1 MSTYVWYRCLLTLTL
16 TKIEIEKVGSIMKNE
31 IVVKGAREQNLK
43 NIDITIPRNQFV
55 VMTGLSGS
63 GKSSLAFETIYK
75 EGQRRYVESLSA
87 YARQFLGNMEKP
99 DVDSIEGLS
108 PAISIDQKTTNRNP
122 RSTVGTVTEIYD
134 YLRLLFARIGRPVCP
149 THGIEVTATSASQ
162 IVDRLLE
169 YPERTRLQILAPVV
183 SGAKGTHV
191 KVFEKLRN
199 DGYVRVRV
207 NKENYDLEEAP
218 TLEKNKKHS
227 IEVVVDRI
235 ALKDG
240 VRSRLSDSIETSLKL
255 AEGKVIVL
263 VDDEELVFSEH
274 FACPH
279 CDFSVGKLEPRMF
292 SFNSPFGA
300 CACCSG
306 LGVEK
311 EIDVDRVVI
320 DASLSINGGAIKGW
334 ENPDTYYRS
343 LLDTTCRHY
352 GIDLNKPFDKLAKK
366 EQNIVLYGSPDEV
379 FFKSSSD
386 SGHTWEKSD
395 FYEGVIGNL
404 ERRYLETSSSY
415 IRDWIESMMS
425 ERLCRECN
433 GKRLSVEA
441 RSILINGM
449 NIADFT
455 DMSISVA
462 HAATDGLDLTDKE
475 AKIANLVLKEIKER
489 LSFLINVGLE
499 YLTLDRSAGTLS
511 GGESQRIR
519 LATQIGSR
527 LSGVLYVLDEPSIGL
542 HQRDNQRLI
551 ETLKSMR
558 DLGNTLIV
566 VEHDEDT
573 MLACD
578 HLIDI
583 GPRAGVHG
591 GEIVAQGT
599 PQEVMLNEASIT
611 GRYLAGIEQIFLPD
625 GRKKGNGNF
634 IEVVGA
640 TENNLQNVSLKL
652 PMGVLNVISGV
663 SGSGKSTLINQVLY
677 LAIATRLYKM
687 KSKPG
692 AHKSVKGLEHIERI
706 IDIDQSPIGRTPRS
720 NPATYTGVF
729 DDIRDLFAATN
740 EAKLRGYAK
749 GRFSFNVKGGR
760 CATCSGDG
768 VIKIE
773 MHFLPDVYVECEEC
787 HGTRFNRETLEVT
800 YREKNIADVLR
811 MTAAEALDF
820 FQNHP
825 KIARRLQ
832 TIVDVG
838 LDYIQLG
845 QPASTLS
852 GGEAQRVKLAAELHR
867 KITDKTVYIL
877 DEPTTG
883 LHIDDVKRFI
893 KVIQRMVE
901 EGATIIIIEHNLD
914 IIKMAD
920 HVVDLG
926 PEGGNGG
933 GMIIAQGTPEVIA
946 EVDASYTGRYLK
958 KILKR
963 DRARQK

>member
-1 MSTYVWYRCLLTLTL
+1 
-16 TKIEIEKVGSIMKNE
+16 MKNE

-149 THGIEVTATSASQ
+149 THGIEITATSATQ
-162 IVDRLLE
+162 MVDRLMA
-169 YPERTRLQILAPVV
+169 YPDRTKMQVLAPVV

-191 KVFEKLRN
+191 KVFEKLRH

-207 NKENYDLEEAP
+207 NKENYDLEEVP
-218 TLEKNKKHS
+218 KLEKNKKHS

-255 AEGKVIVL
+255 GEGKVIVL
-263 VDDEELVFSEH
+263 VNDDELVFSEH

-300 CACCSG
+300 CSCCSG

-311 EIDVDRVVI
+311 EIDTSRVVI
-320 DASLSINGGAIKGW
+320 HPEKSINEGAIKGW
-334 ENPDTYYRS
+334 ENPDTYYRKI
-343 LLDTTCRHY
+343 LDTTCQHY
-352 GIDLNKPFDKLAKK
+352 KIDLNKPFEKLSKK
-366 EQNIVLYGSPDEV
+366 EQDTVLYGSDDEI
-379 FFKSSSD
+379 FFKSTSD
-386 SGHTWEKSD
+386 SGHSWEKSD

-425 ERLCRECN
+425 ERLCRECK
-433 GKRLSVEA
+433 GKRLSTAA

-449 NIADFT
+449 NITDFT
-455 DMSISVA
+455 DMSIRVA
-462 HAATDGLDLTDKE
+462 HASTDGLTLTEKE

-542 HQRDNQRLI
+542 HQRDNDRLI

-583 GPRAGVHG
+583 GPHAGVHG

-599 PQEVMLNEASIT
+599 PEEVMQNEHSIT
-611 GRYLAGIEQIFLPD
+611 GRYLAGKEQIFLPTE
-625 GRKKGNGNF
+625 RKVGNGNF

-640 TENNLQNVSLKL
+640 TENNLKNVNLKL

-677 LAIATRLYKM
+677 LAIASKLYKI

-692 AHKSVKGLEHIERI
+692 AHKLVTGLEHIERI

-740 EAKLRGYAK
+740 EAKVKGYAK

-768 VIKIE
+768 VLKIE

-787 HGTRFNRETLEVT
+787 GGTRYNKETLEVK
-800 YREKNIADVLR
+800 YRDKNIADVLK

-825 KIARRLQ
+825 KIARKLQ

-867 KITDKTVYIL
+867 RITDKTVYIL

-883 LHIDDVKRFI
+883 LHVDDVKRFI

-933 GMIIAQGTPEVIA
+933 GMIIAKGTPEKVA
-946 EVDASYTGRYLK
+946 KVEKSYTGQYLK
-958 KILKR
+958 KILER
-963 DRARQK
+963 DRERQK

>member
-1 MSTYVWYRCLLTLTL
+1 
-16 TKIEIEKVGSIMKNE
+16 MKNE

-149 THGIEVTATSASQ
+149 IHHIEISATSASQ
-162 IVDRLLE
+162 MVDRLLE
-169 YPERTRLQILAPVV
+169 FPERTKMQILAPVV

-191 KVFEKLRN
+191 KVFEQLRN
-199 DGYVRVRV
+199 DGYVRIRV
-207 NKENYDLEEAP
+207 NKENYDIEEVP
-218 TLEKNKKHS
+218 TLEKNKKHT

-235 ALKDG
+235 ALKEG
-240 VRSRLSDSIETSLKL
+240 IRGRLSDSVETSLKL
-255 AEGKVIVL
+255 GQGKVIVI
-263 VDDEELVFSEH
+263 VDDEELLFSEH

-300 CACCSG
+300 CGCCSG

-311 EIDVDRVVI
+311 EIDIDIVIADR
-320 DASLSINGGAIKGW
+320 SKSINEGAIKGW
-334 ENPDTYYRS
+334 DNPYAYQRKM
-343 LLDTTCRHY
+343 LDATCDHY
-352 GIDLNKPFDKLAKK
+352 GISLDIPFEQLTKK
-366 EQNIVLYGSPDEV
+366 EQDTILYGSADQI
-379 FFKSSSD
+379 FFKLVSD
-386 SGHTWEKSD
+386 SGQVHEKTD

-404 ERRYLETSSSY
+404 KRRHLETTSNY

-425 ERLCRECN
+425 ERVCRDCK
-433 GKRLSVEA
+433 GTRLSTEA

-449 NIADFT
+449 NISDFT
-455 DMSISVA
+455 DMSIKVA
-462 HAATDGLDLTDKE
+462 HDKTDGLELTEKE
-475 AKIANLVLKEIKER
+475 IVIANLVLKEIKER

-542 HQRDNQRLI
+542 HQRDNDRLI
-551 ETLKSMR
+551 DTLKSMR

-599 PQEVMLNEASIT
+599 PEDVMNNENSIT
-611 GRYLAGIEQIFLPD
+611 GRYLAGIEQIYLPEH
-625 GRKKGNGNF
+625 RKGGNGNF
-634 IEVVGA
+634 VEIVGA
-640 TENNLQNVSLKL
+640 TENNLKNVNLKL

-677 LAIATRLYKM
+677 LAIASKLYKT
-687 KSKPG
+687 KAKPG
-692 AHKSVKGLEHIERI
+692 AHKAVKGLEHIERI

-729 DDIRDLFAATN
+729 DDIRDLFTATN

-787 HGTRFNRETLEVT
+787 HGSRYNRETLEVK
-800 YREKNIADVLR
+800 YRDKNIADVLK
-811 MTAAEALDF
+811 MTAAEALEF
-820 FQNHP
+820 FANHP
-825 KIARRLQ
+825 KIARKLQ

-845 QPASTLS
+845 QSASTLS

-883 LHIDDVKRFI
+883 LHVDDVKRFI

-933 GMIIAQGTPEVIA
+933 GMIVAQGTPEDVA
-946 EVDASYTGRYLK
+946 ASKKSYTGKYLK
-958 KILKR
+958 KVLER
-963 DRARQK
+963 DKARQK

>member
-1 MSTYVWYRCLLTLTL
+1 
-16 TKIEIEKVGSIMKNE
+16 MKHE

-43 NIDITIPRNQFV
+43 NIDVTIPRNQFV
-55 VMTGLSGS
+55 VMTGVSGS

-134 YLRLLFARIGRPVCP
+134 YLRLLFARVGRPVCP
-149 THGIEVTATSASQ
+149 MHGIPITATSATQ
-162 IVDRLLE
+162 MVDRLSE

-183 SGAKGTHV
+183 SGSKGTHV
-191 KVFEKLRN
+191 KVFEKLQN

-207 NKENYDLEEAP
+207 NGETYDLEEVP
-218 TLEKNKKHS
+218 KLEKNKKHS
-227 IEVVVDRI
+227 IEVVIDRI
-235 ALKDG
+235 AMKDG

-255 AEGKVIVL
+255 GEGKVIVI

-274 FACPH
+274 FACPQ
-279 CDFSVGKLEPRMF
+279 CDFSVGKLQPRMF
-292 SFNSPFGA
+292 SFNTPFGA
-300 CACCSG
+300 CSCCSG

-311 EIDVDRVVI
+311 EIDIDLVVQ
-320 DASLSINGGAIKGW
+320 DSSKSLNNGAIKGW
-334 ENPDTYYRS
+334 ENHATYYFS
-343 LLDTTCRHY
+343 LLTTTCRHY
-352 GIDLNKPFDKLAKK
+352 GIDMNKPFEQLSAK
-366 EQNIVLYGSPDEV
+366 EQDTILYGSDDEIL
-379 FFKSSSD
+379 FEHISENGGQSWSKSSY
-386 SGHTWEKSD
+386 
-395 FYEGVIGNL
+395 YEGIIGNL
-404 ERRYLETSSSY
+404 ERRYLETTSNY
-415 IRDWIESMMS
+415 IRDWIESMMR
-425 ERLCRECN
+425 ERECRECK

-441 RSILINGM
+441 RSVKINKM

-455 DMSISVA
+455 DMSIKDA
-462 HAATDGLDLTDKE
+462 YTATDNMELSE
-475 AKIANLVLKEIKER
+475 REQKIAHLVIKEIKER

-542 HQRDNQRLI
+542 HQRDNDRLI
-551 ETLKSMR
+551 DTLKSMR

-583 GPRAGVHG
+583 GPRAGLQG
-591 GEIVAQGT
+591 GEIVSQGT
-599 PQEVMLNEASIT
+599 PAEVMADPNSIT
-611 GRYLAGIEQIFLPD
+611 GLYLAGKEQIYLPKK
-625 GRKKGNGNF
+625 RKKGNGNF
-634 IEVVGA
+634 IEVLGA
-640 TENNLQNVSLKL
+640 TENNLKNVNLRL
-652 PMGVLNVISGV
+652 PLGVLNVISGV

-677 LAIATRLYKM
+677 LALASKLYKT
-687 KSKPG
+687 KTKPG
-692 AHKSVKGLEHIERI
+692 VHKQLKGLEHIERVV
-706 IDIDQSPIGRTPRS
+706 DIDQSPIGRTPRS

-729 DDIRDLFAATN
+729 DTIRDLFAATN

-760 CATCSGDG
+760 CETCSGDG

-787 HGTRFNRETLEVT
+787 HGSRFNRETLEVK
-800 YREKNIADVLR
+800 YREKSIADVLK
-811 MTAAEALDF
+811 MTAGEALEF

-825 KIARRLQ
+825 KIARKLQ

-845 QPASTLS
+845 QSSSTLS
-852 GGEAQRVKLAAELHR
+852 GGEAQRVKLATELDS
-867 KITDKTVYIL
+867 KVKFKPEKTIYIL

-883 LHIDDVKRFI
+883 LHVDDVKRFI
-893 KVIQRMVE
+893 KVIQSMVE
-901 EGATIIIIEHNLD
+901 VGATIIIIEHNLD
-914 IIKMAD
+914 VIKMAD
-920 HVVDLG
+920 YVVDLG

-933 GMIIAQGTPEVIA
+933 GMIIAKGTPEKIA
-946 EVDASYTGRYLK
+946 EVKESYTGKYLK
-958 KILKR
+958 RILER
-963 DRARQK
+963 DKERQK

>member
-1 MSTYVWYRCLLTLTL
+1 M
-16 TKIEIEKVGSIMKNE
+16 KVLKLKNE
-31 IVVKGAREQNLK
+31 IIVKGAREQNLK

-149 THGIEVTATSASQ
+149 THGIEILATSATQ
-162 IVDRLLE
+162 MVDRLLA
-169 YPERTRLQILAPVV
+169 YPERTKMQILAPVV

-191 KVFEKLRN
+191 KTFEKLRN
-199 DGYVRVRV
+199 DGFVRVRV
-207 NKENYDLEEAP
+207 NKENYDLEEVPA
-218 TLEKNKKHS
+218 LEKNKKHS

-255 AEGKVIVL
+255 GEGKVIVL
-263 VDDEELVFSEH
+263 VDDDELVFSEH

-300 CACCSG
+300 CSCCSG

-311 EIDVDRVVI
+311 EIDIDRVI
-320 DASLSINGGAIKGW
+320 ADPSKSIADGAIKGW
-334 ENPDTYYRS
+334 DNPHAYQRKM
-343 LLDTTCRHY
+343 LDITCQHY
-352 GIDLNKPFDKLAKK
+352 DIDLNKPFEELTKK
-366 EQNIVLYGSPDEV
+366 EQKIILYGSDHKI
-379 FFKSSSD
+379 FFKLVSD
-386 SGHTWEKSD
+386 SGQVHEKTD

-404 ERRYLETSSSY
+404 ERRHLETTSSY
-415 IRDWIESMMS
+415 IRDWIESMMT
-425 ERLCRECN
+425 ERLCRTCK
-433 GKRLSVEA
+433 GTRLSVAA

-449 NIADFT
+449 NISNFT
-455 DMSISVA
+455 DMSIKDA
-462 HAATDGLDLTDKE
+462 HASTGSLTLTKKE
-475 AKIANLVLKEIKER
+475 AMIANMVLKEIEER

-542 HQRDNQRLI
+542 HQRDNDRLI
-551 ETLKSMR
+551 DTLKSMR

-566 VEHDEDT
+566 VEHDEET

-578 HLIDI
+578 HLIDV
-583 GPRAGVHG
+583 GPRAGIHG
-591 GEIVAQGT
+591 GEIVSQGT
-599 PQEVMLNEASIT
+599 PEEVMQDDNSIT
-611 GRYLAGIEQIFLPD
+611 GRYLAGKEQIFLPAK
-625 GRKKGNGNF
+625 RQVGNGYF

-640 TENNLQNVSLKL
+640 KENNLKNVNLKL

-677 LAIATRLYKM
+677 SAIAAKLYRTKA
-687 KSKPG
+687 KPG
-692 AHKSVKGLEHIERI
+692 LHKKIKGLEHIERI

-740 EAKLRGYAK
+740 EAKVKGYAK

-768 VIKIE
+768 VLKIE

-787 HGTRFNRETLEVT
+787 GGSRFNKETLAVK
-800 YREKNIADVLR
+800 YRDKNIADVLK

-825 KIARRLQ
+825 KIARKLQ

-838 LDYIQLG
+838 LDYIHLG
-845 QPASTLS
+845 QSASTLS
-852 GGEAQRVKLAAELHR
+852 GGEAQRVKLASELHR
-867 KITDKTVYIL
+867 KITNKTVYIL

-883 LHIDDVKRFI
+883 LHVDDVKRFI
-893 KVIQRMVE
+893 KVIQRMVK

-920 HVVDLG
+920 YVVDLG
-926 PEGGNGG
+926 PEGGKGG
-933 GMIIAQGTPEVIA
+933 GMIIAKGTPEQVA
-946 EVDASYTGRYLK
+946 EVPESYTAKYLK
-958 KILKR
+958 KVLTR
-963 DRARQK
+963 DLARQKDNIR

>member
-1 MSTYVWYRCLLTLTL
+1 MGILIRVDTRKEKC
-16 TKIEIEKVGSIMKNE
+16 KVGSMMKNE
-31 IVVKGAREQNLK
+31 IIVKGAREQNLK

-149 THGIEVTATSASQ
+149 THKIEITATSATQ
-162 IVDRLLE
+162 MVDRLLE
-169 YPERTRLQILAPVV
+169 YPQASKMQILAPVV
-183 SGAKGTHV
+183 SGAKGTHA
-191 KVFEKLRN
+191 KLFDKLRT

-207 NKENYDLEEAP
+207 NKENYDLEEVP
-218 TLEKNKKHS
+218 KLEKNKKHS

-235 ALKDG
+235 SLKDG
-240 VRSRLSDSIETSLKL
+240 VRGRLSDSIETSLKL
-255 AEGKVIVL
+255 GEGKVIVL
-263 VDDEELVFSEH
+263 INDDELVFSEH

-300 CACCSG
+300 CSCCSG

-311 EIDVDRVVI
+311 EIDVDRVI
-320 DASLSINGGAIKGW
+320 ENSSKSIADGAIKGW
-334 ENPDTYYRS
+334 DNPHAYQRKM
-343 LLDTTCRHY
+343 LDTTCAYY
-352 GIDLNKPFDKLAKK
+352 GIDLNTPFEKLTEK
-366 EQNIVLYGSPDEV
+366 EKNIVLYGSDDEI
-379 FFKSSSD
+379 FFKIISD
-386 SGHTWEKSD
+386 SGQIHEKVD

-404 ERRYLETSSSY
+404 ERRYLETTSSY
-415 IRDWIESMMS
+415 IRDWIEGMMS
-425 ERLCRECN
+425 ERICRDCK
-433 GKRLSVEA
+433 GTRLSIAA
-441 RSILINGM
+441 RSILINDM
-449 NIADFT
+449 NISNFT
-455 DMSISVA
+455 DMSI
-462 HAATDGLDLTDKE
+462 KE
-475 AKIANLVLKEIKER
+475 AYSSTDNLTLTKKEIVIANLVLKEIKER

-542 HQRDNQRLI
+542 HQRDNDRLI

-583 GPRAGVHG
+583 GPRAGVAG
-591 GEIVAQGT
+591 GQVVSQGT
-599 PQEVMLNEASIT
+599 PAEVMQDNNSIT
-611 GRYLAGIEQIFLPD
+611 GRYLAGKEQIFLPD
-625 GRKKGNGNF
+625 ERKLGNGNF
-634 IEVVGA
+634 IEIVGA
-640 TENNLQNVSLKL
+640 KENNLKNVNLKL

-663 SGSGKSTLINQVLY
+663 SGSGKSTLINHVLY
-677 LAIATRLYKM
+677 LAIASKLYKT

-692 AHKSVKGLEHIERI
+692 AHKKVNGLEYIERI

-729 DDIRDLFAATN
+729 DDIRDLFASTN
-740 EAKLRGYAK
+740 EAKVKGYAK

-768 VIKIE
+768 VLKIE

-787 HGTRFNRETLEVT
+787 DGSRYNKETLEIK
-800 YREKNIADVLR
+800 YRDKNIADVLK
-811 MTAAEALDF
+811 MTANEALEF
-820 FQNHP
+820 FANHP
-825 KIARRLQ
+825 KIARKLQ

-838 LDYIQLG
+838 LDYITLG

-867 KITDKTVYIL
+867 KITNTTVYIL

-893 KVIQRMVE
+893 KVIERMVR

-920 HVVDLG
+920 YVVDLG

-933 GMIIAQGTPEVIA
+933 GMIIAKGTPEEVA
-946 EVDASYTGRYLK
+946 EVKESYTGRYLK
-958 KILKR
+958 KLLER
-963 DRARQK
+963 DLARQK

>member
-1 MSTYVWYRCLLTLTL
+1 
-16 TKIEIEKVGSIMKNE
+16 MKNE

-43 NIDITIPRNQFV
+43 NIDVTIPRNQFV

-134 YLRLLFARIGRPVCP
+134 YLRLLFARVGRPICP
-149 THGIEVTATSASQ
+149 THGIEITATSATQ
-162 IVDRLLE
+162 MVNRLLD
-169 YPERTRLQILAPVV
+169 YPERTRMQILAPVV

-207 NKENYDLEEAP
+207 NGENYDLEEVP

-227 IEVVVDRI
+227 IEVVIDRV
-235 ALKDG
+235 ALKEG
-240 VRSRLSDSIETSLKL
+240 IRTRLSDSIETSLKL
-255 AEGKVIVL
+255 GEGKVIVI
-263 VDDEELVFSEH
+263 VDEEELVFSEH

-279 CDFSVGKLEPRMF
+279 CDFSVGKLQPRMF
-292 SFNSPFGA
+292 SFNTPFGA
-300 CACCSG
+300 CSCCSG

-311 EIDVDRVVI
+311 EIDIDIVIKDR
-320 DASLSINGGAIKGW
+320 SKSISEGAIKGW
-334 ENPDTYYRS
+334 DNPHAYQRKM
-343 LLDTTCRHY
+343 LDTTCAHY
-352 GIDLNKPFDKLAKK
+352 GISLEKPFDDLTKK
-366 EQNIVLYGSPDEV
+366 EQDTVLYGSDDEI
-379 FFKSSSD
+379 FFKLVSD
-386 SGHTWEKSD
+386 SGQVHEKVSY
-395 FYEGVIGNL
+395 YEGVIGNL
-404 ERRYLETSSSY
+404 ERRHLETTSSY

-425 ERLCRECN
+425 ERTCRECK
-433 GKRLSVEA
+433 GTRLSVEA
-441 RSILINGM
+441 RSVKINSM

-455 DMSISVA
+455 DMSI
-462 HAATDGLDLTDKE
+462 KE
-475 AKIANLVLKEIKER
+475 AYSATENMSLTEKEKQIAHLVSKEIKER

-542 HQRDNQRLI
+542 HQRDNNRLI

-583 GPRAGVHG
+583 GPRAGVQG
-591 GEIVAQGT
+591 GEIVSQGT
-599 PQEVMLNEASIT
+599 PVEVMNDDNSIT
-611 GRYLAGIEQIFLPD
+611 GRYLAGKEQIFLPD
-625 GRKKGNGNF
+625 ERKVGNGNF
-634 IEVVGA
+634 VEVIGA
-640 TENNLQNVSLKL
+640 TENNLKNVDLKL
-652 PMGVLNVISGV
+652 PMGVLNVVSGV

-677 LAIATRLYKM
+677 AAIASKLYKA
-687 KSKPG
+687 KAKPG
-692 AHKSVKGLEHIERI
+692 AHKAVRGLEHVERI
-706 IDIDQSPIGRTPRS
+706 VDIDQSPIGRTPRS

-729 DDIRDLFAATN
+729 DDIRDLFASTN

-760 CATCSGDG
+760 CGACSGDG

-787 HGTRFNRETLEVT
+787 EGTRFNRETLEVK
-800 YREKNIADVLR
+800 YRDKSIADVLK
-811 MTAAEALDF
+811 MTAAEALAF
-820 FQNHP
+820 FANHP
-825 KIARRLQ
+825 KISRKLQ

-845 QPASTLS
+845 QSSSTLS
-852 GGEAQRVKLAAELHR
+852 GGEAQRVKLAAELDS
-867 KITDKTVYIL
+867 KVKFKPDKTIYIL

-883 LHIDDVKRFI
+883 LHVDDVKRFI
-893 KVIQRMVE
+893 KVIQSMVE
-901 EGATIIIIEHNLD
+901 VGATIIIIEHNLD
-914 IIKMAD
+914 VIKMAD

-933 GMIIAQGTPEVIA
+933 GMIIAQGTPEEVA
-946 EVDASYTGRYLK
+946 EVSESHTAQYLK
-958 KILKR
+958 KVLER
-963 DRARQK
+963 DRERQG

>member
-1 MSTYVWYRCLLTLTL
+1 
-16 TKIEIEKVGSIMKNE
+16 MKNE

-43 NIDITIPRNQFV
+43 DIEITIPRNQFV
-55 VMTGLSGS
+55 VMTGVSGS

-134 YLRLLFARIGRPVCP
+134 YLRLLFARVGRPVCP
-149 THGIEVTATSASQ
+149 THGIEIRATSATQ
-162 IVDRLLE
+162 MVDRLLD

-191 KVFEKLRN
+191 KVFEKLRA
-199 DGYVRVRV
+199 DGFVRVRV
-207 NKENYDLEEAP
+207 NGENYDLEEVP

-235 ALKDG
+235 AIRDDIRG
-240 VRSRLSDSIETSLKL
+240 RLSDSIETSLKL
-255 AEGKVIVL
+255 GEGKVIVIAN
-263 VDDEELVFSEH
+263 DEELVFSEH

-279 CDFSVGKLEPRMF
+279 CDFSVGKLQPRMF
-292 SFNSPFGA
+292 SFNTPFGA
-300 CACCSG
+300 CSCCSG

-311 EIDVDRVVI
+311 EIDVDRVI
-320 DASLSINGGAIKGW
+320 PDKSKSINEEAIKGW
-334 ENPDTYYRS
+334 ENPHAYPRKM
-343 LLDTTCRHY
+343 LDATCAHY
-352 GIDLNKPFDKLAKK
+352 GIDLDKPFEKLTKK
-366 EQNIVLYGSPDEV
+366 QKNIILYGSPDQV
-379 FFKSSSD
+379 FFKLVSD
-386 SGHTWEKSD
+386 SGQVHERTD
-395 FYEGVIGNL
+395 YYEGVITNL
-404 ERRYLETSSSY
+404 KRRHLETGSSY
-415 IRDWIESMMS
+415 IRDWIETMMG
-425 ERLCRECN
+425 ERECRECK
-433 GKRLSVEA
+433 GTRLSTEA
-441 RSILINGM
+441 RSVKINQM
-449 NIADFT
+449 NISDFT
-455 DMSISVA
+455 DMSI
-462 HAATDGLDLTDKE
+462 KE
-475 AKIANLVLKEIKER
+475 AYASTDDMELTEKEKIIAHLVLKEVRER

-542 HQRDNQRLI
+542 HQRDNERLI
-551 ETLKSMR
+551 NTLKSMR

-583 GPRAGVHG
+583 GPRAGVYG
-591 GEIVAQGT
+591 GEIVSQGT
-599 PQEVMLNEASIT
+599 PAEVMEDDDSIT
-611 GRYLAGIEQIFLPD
+611 GRYLAGKEQIFLPD
-625 GRKKGNGNF
+625 ERRKGNGNF
-634 IEVVGA
+634 VEVVGA
-640 TENNLQNVSLKL
+640 SENNLQSINLKL
-652 PMGVLNVISGV
+652 PMGVLNVITGV
-663 SGSGKSTLINQVLY
+663 SGSGKSTLINQVFY
-677 LAIATRLYKM
+677 AAIASKLYKS
-687 KSKPG
+687 KAKPG
-692 AHKSVKGLEHIERI
+692 AHETIKGLEHVERI
-706 IDIDQSPIGRTPRS
+706 VDIDQSPIGRTPRS

-740 EAKLRGYAK
+740 EAKLRGYPK

-760 CATCSGDG
+760 CAACSGDG

-787 HGTRFNRETLEVT
+787 GGSRFNRETLEVK
-800 YREKNIADVLR
+800 YRDKSIADVLR
-811 MTAAEALDF
+811 MTAREALEF
-820 FQNHP
+820 FQNHS
-825 KIARRLQ
+825 KIARKLQ

-845 QPASTLS
+845 QSSATLS
-852 GGEAQRVKLAAELHR
+852 GGEAQRVKLAAELDS
-867 KITDKTVYIL
+867 KVKFKPDKTIYIL

-883 LHIDDVKRFI
+883 LHVDDVKRFV
-893 KVIQRMVE
+893 KVIQTMVDV
-901 EGATIIIIEHNLD
+901 GATIIIIEHNLD

-920 HVVDLG
+920 YVVDLG
-926 PEGGNGG
+926 PEGGNEGG
-933 GMIIAQGTPEVIA
+933 LIIAQGTPEEIA
-946 EVDASYTGRYLK
+946 EVKESYTAKYLK
-958 KILKR
+958 KLLER
-963 DRARQK
+963 DRARQA